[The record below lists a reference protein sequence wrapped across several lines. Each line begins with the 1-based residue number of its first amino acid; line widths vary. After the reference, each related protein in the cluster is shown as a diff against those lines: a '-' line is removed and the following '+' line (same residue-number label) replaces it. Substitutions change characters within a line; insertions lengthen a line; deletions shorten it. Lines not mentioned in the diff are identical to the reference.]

1 MTTALDIE
9 PEVGPQVEN
18 SLLTLIRHE
27 PLVFRSTMTREQLHR
42 FVLNHPDLKI
52 ERDKYGTITIHP
64 PMTFDSGYNEGEAF
78 YALKHWS
85 KTNNLDKAFS
95 PSTSFDM
102 PDGAEY
108 KADGAWISMEKINR
122 LSPEERKHIP
132 VIVPDFV
139 IEVRSETD
147 RIGKLKKKMTDGWI
161 SNGVRLA
168 WLIDP
173 LREKAWIYRADGS
186 VEELSGFDGMLSGE
200 DVLPG
205 FAFKLSDLKTS

>member
-1 MTTALDIE
+1 MTTAPDIE
-9 PEVGPQVEN
+9 LELEPQSEN
-18 SLLTLIRHE
+18 PLLSLIRHE
-27 PLVFRSTMTREQLHR
+27 PLVFKSTMTREQFHR
-42 FVLNHPDLKI
+42 FVLSHLDLKI
-52 ERDKYGTITIHP
+52 ERDKYGIITIHP

-85 KTNNLDKAFS
+85 KTNNLGRAFS

-108 KADGAWISMEKINR
+108 KADGAWISMKKINR

-147 RIGKLKKKMTDGWI
+147 RIGKLKKKMTDGWMA
-161 SNGVRLA
+161 NGVRLA

-173 LREKAWIYRADGS
+173 LREKTWVYRADGS
-186 VEELSGFDGMLSGE
+186 VEESSGFDRLLSGE

-205 FAFKLSDLKTS
+205 FVFNLGDLKN